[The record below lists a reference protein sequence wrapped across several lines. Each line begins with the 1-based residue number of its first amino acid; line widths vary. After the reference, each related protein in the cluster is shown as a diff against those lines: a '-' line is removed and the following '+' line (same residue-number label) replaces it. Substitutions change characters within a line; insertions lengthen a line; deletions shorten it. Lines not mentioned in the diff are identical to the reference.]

1 MRRFPS
7 RASVGIAFA
16 ALLTAALLAAT
27 PAASWAQ
34 TVRGTVLEA
43 GTEAVVEGAIAT
55 LLDEEGASRGAAL
68 TDGAG
73 GFRLRAPG
81 PGTYRVKVER
91 IGYATLTTEPIRLAG
106 GETAV
111 RRILLPVEAV
121 ALSSIVVSASDP
133 CATRPDT
140 AEKLRQVWGEAQK
153 ALEAA
158 RLSRR
163 RVGREFEWVRRER
176 RLDHPSL
183 IVLDERV
190 IVGTTLDESP
200 FKSRP
205 AEEIARE
212 GWATILPEEI
222 HYYGPDVDALLSDWF
237 VEDHCFQL
245 VREGGRIGLSFRPFQ
260 RGERIELAG
269 VLWLDEGSAELRAL
283 EFRYV
288 GLPYERAEALAGGEA
303 RFARLDDG
311 RWILAEW
318 TLRAPELEL
327 GTRDHPGRVLAILE
341 TTGTAR
347 PRARVASP
355 TSAYRRG
362 GPPVPSL

>member
-1 MRRFPS
+1 MRPP
-7 RASVGIAFA
+7 IA
-16 ALLTAALLAAT
+16 LAALLAALLLAAL
-27 PAASWAQ
+27 PASSRAQ
-34 TVRGTVLEA
+34 TVRGTVLES
-43 GTEAVVEGAIAT
+43 GTEAQVEGAIAT
-55 LLDEEGASRGAAL
+55 LIDERGESRGAAL

-73 GFRLRAPG
+73 GFRIPAPG
-81 PGTYRVKVER
+81 PGTYRLRIER
-91 IGYATLTTEPIRLAG
+91 IGYATLTTDPFRLAS
-106 GETAV
+106 GESVV
-111 RRILLPVEAV
+111 RRILLPIEAV
-121 ALSSIVVSASDP
+121 ELSSIVVSASDP

-158 RLSRR
+158 QLSRR

-190 IVGTTLDESP
+190 TVGTTLDESP

-212 GWATILPEEI
+212 GWATILPEEV

-237 VEDHCFQL
+237 LDDHCFQL
-245 VREGGRIGLSFRPFQ
+245 VREGGRIGLAFRPLD
-260 RGERIELAG
+260 RGERVELDG
-269 VLWLDEGSAELRAL
+269 VLWLDEESAELRSL

-303 RFARLDDG
+303 HFTRLDDG
-311 RWILAEW
+311 RWLLAEW

-327 GTRDHPGRVLAILE
+327 GTRDYPGRVLAILE

-362 GPPVPSL
+362 GPPVGSL